1 MTDRRRRPHPAQGAR
16 ILTAGLSAAA
26 VLGITAA
33 LGFAQQPAAAPP
45 VTNGTALS
53 APTPDGVPA
62 APSGVRPAT
71 PAPFVTTTTRPDA
84 TTHGSR

>member
-1 MTDRRRRPHPAQGAR
+1 MTERRRRPHPAQGAR

-33 LGFAQQPAAAPP
+33 LGLAQQPAAAPP
-45 VTNGTALS
+45 AGPPAAVSARPGGES
-53 APTPDGVPA
+53 APLP
-62 APSGVRPAT
+62 GVRPPT
-71 PAPFVTTTTRPDA
+71 PVPFVTTTRPDA